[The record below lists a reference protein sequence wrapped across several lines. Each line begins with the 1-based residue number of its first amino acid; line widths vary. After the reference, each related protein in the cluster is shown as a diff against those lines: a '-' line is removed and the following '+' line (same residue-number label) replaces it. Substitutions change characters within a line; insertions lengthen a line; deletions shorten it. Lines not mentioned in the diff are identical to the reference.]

1 MELWLDRLHVKKL
14 NKFGSIYM
22 ITLYEFYI
30 PPQQNPQYLQPV
42 YYNNYQSLYQ
52 PQPNMYYQPQP
63 NNMYYQPIPP
73 ISYNNYQ
80 QSQNNAQ
87 FMYPNYQQP
96 VQQQPVQQ
104 QPVQQQS
111 TQQSNNTPQV
121 SIQPNNNEQM
131 KTSDVS
137 VVNNVKKYGNVA
149 LGAGAGAAAAGGFG
163 LLAS

>member
-104 QPVQQQS
+104 PIQQQS
-111 TQQSNNTPQV
+111 TQQPNNTPQV

>member
-104 QPVQQQS
+104 PIQQQS
-111 TQQSNNTPQV
+111 TQQPNNTPQV

-137 VVNNVKKYGNVA
+137 VVNNIKKYGNVA

>member
-1 MELWLDRLHVKKL
+1 MEPWLERLHVKKL
-14 NKFGSIYM
+14 NKLGSIYM

-30 PPQQNPQYLQPV
+30 PPQQSPQYLQPV

-96 VQQQPVQQ
+96 IQQQPVQQ
-104 QPVQQQS
+104 PIQQQS
-111 TQQSNNTPQV
+111 TQQPNNTPQV

>member
-96 VQQQPVQQ
+96 IQQQPVQQ
-104 QPVQQQS
+104 PIQQQS
-111 TQQSNNTPQV
+111 TQQPNNTPQV

>member
-30 PPQQNPQYLQPV
+30 PPQQSPQYLQPV
-42 YYNNYQSLYQ
+42 YYNNYQALYQ

-104 QPVQQQS
+104 QPVQQPV
-111 TQQSNNTPQV
+111 QQPNNTPQV

>member
-1 MELWLDRLHVKKL
+1 
-14 NKFGSIYM
+14 
-22 ITLYEFYI
+22 
-30 PPQQNPQYLQPV
+30 
-42 YYNNYQSLYQ
+42 
-52 PQPNMYYQPQP
+52 
-63 NNMYYQPIPP
+63 
-73 ISYNNYQ
+73 
-80 QSQNNAQ
+80 
-87 FMYPNYQQP
+87 MYPNYQQP

-104 QPVQQQS
+104 PIQQQS
-111 TQQSNNTPQV
+111 TQQPNNTPQV

>member
-52 PQPNMYYQPQP
+52 PQPNMYYQP
-63 NNMYYQPIPP
+63 IPP
-73 ISYNNYQ
+73 ISYNTYH

-87 FMYPNYQQP
+87 FMYQNYQQP
-96 VQQQPVQQ
+96 IQQQPVQQ
-104 QPVQQQS
+104 PIQQQS
-111 TQQSNNTPQV
+111 AQQPNNTPQV

-137 VVNNVKKYGNVA
+137 VVNNIKKYGNVA

>member
-63 NNMYYQPIPP
+63 SNMYYQPIPP

-104 QPVQQQS
+104 PIQQQS
-111 TQQSNNTPQV
+111 TQQPNNTPQV

>member
-1 MELWLDRLHVKKL
+1 
-14 NKFGSIYM
+14 M

-30 PPQQNPQYLQPV
+30 PPQQSPQYLQPV
-42 YYNNYQSLYQ
+42 Y
-52 PQPNMYYQPQP
+52 
-63 NNMYYQPIPP
+63 
-73 ISYNNYQ
+73 YNNYQ

-96 VQQQPVQQ
+96 VQQ
-104 QPVQQQS
+104 PVQQQS
-111 TQQSNNTPQV
+111 TQQPNNTPQV

-137 VVNNVKKYGNVA
+137 VVNNIKKYGNVA

>member
-80 QSQNNAQ
+80 QSQNNTQ

-96 VQQQPVQQ
+96 IQQQPVQQ
-104 QPVQQQS
+104 PIQQQS
-111 TQQSNNTPQV
+111 TQQPNNTPQV

-137 VVNNVKKYGNVA
+137 VVNNIKKYGNVA

>member
-1 MELWLDRLHVKKL
+1 MELWLDRLRVKKL

-30 PPQQNPQYLQPV
+30 PPQQSTQYLQPV

-52 PQPNMYYQPQP
+52 PQPNMYYQPQL

-96 VQQQPVQQ
+96 IQQQPVQQ
-104 QPVQQQS
+104 PIQQQS
-111 TQQSNNTPQV
+111 TQQPNNTPQV

>member
-30 PPQQNPQYLQPV
+30 PPQQSPQYLQPV
-42 YYNNYQSLYQ
+42 YYNNYQALYQ

-96 VQQQPVQQ
+96 IQQ

-111 TQQSNNTPQV
+111 TQQPNNTPQV

-137 VVNNVKKYGNVA
+137 VVNNIKKYGNVA